1 MAPKRFVIP
10 AMNDDEVESDSQSD
24 QEWME
29 MLCLEHDNHRKA
41 VSAATRALKA
51 TEDRMVRQRDR
62 MMRKR
67 LAKKLRSSD
76 VEKSVD
82 KTDGTM
88 ATMATMATVVKMVDP
103 RSLALAA
110 VMDRRFKCQSRLDRW
125 ISDCSREREFS
136 CCLV

>member
-10 AMNDDEVESDSQSD
+10 AMNDDDVESDGQSD

-82 KTDGTM
+82 KTDGNDGNDGGDGNGGEDGGSKKFSACGSDGSTIQ
-88 ATMATMATVVKMVDP
+88 VP
-103 RSLALAA
+103 
-110 VMDRRFKCQSRLDRW
+110 
-125 ISDCSREREFS
+125 IST
-136 CCLV
+136 